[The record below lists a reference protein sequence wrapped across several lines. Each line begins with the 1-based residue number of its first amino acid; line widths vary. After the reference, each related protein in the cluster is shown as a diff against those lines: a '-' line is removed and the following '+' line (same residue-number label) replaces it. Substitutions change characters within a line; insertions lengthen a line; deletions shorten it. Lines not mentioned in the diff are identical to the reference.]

1 MKSLRELLTTQ
12 LVPLTKTNA
21 SHRHL
26 RGRDKN
32 EYKFTVR

>member
-1 MKSLRELLTTQ
+1 MKSLGLLTTQ

-21 SHRHL
+21 SHRYL
-26 RGRDKN
+26 RGRDQN